1 MAFRELSN
9 LTIVRKNGPIPVVPF
24 LRMKEA
30 ILGKNYILTIVFGT
44 KEEIRARNKEYRN
57 KDYTTNILSFPLSE
71 TEGEIYMSLSK
82 VRHDAKEFGMS
93 YQKFLHFLTIH
104 GLLHLKGYDH
114 SSTMEKLE
122 EEYLHQ
128 FFRGTKNKGN
138 DSRNRHRK
146 R

>member
-1 MAFRELSN
+1 MALRELPN

-30 ILGKNYILTIVFGT
+30 ILGKNYVLTIVFGS
-44 KEEIRARNKEYRN
+44 KEEIRTRNKEYRN
-57 KDYTTNILSFPLSE
+57 KDYTTNVLSFPLSKN
-71 TEGEIYMSLSK
+71 EGEIYMSLFK
-82 VRHDAKEFGMS
+82 VRQDAKEFGMS
-93 YQKFLHFLTIH
+93 YQEFLYFLTIH

-122 EEYLHQ
+122 ENFLRQ

-138 DSRNRHRK
+138 DSGNRHRK